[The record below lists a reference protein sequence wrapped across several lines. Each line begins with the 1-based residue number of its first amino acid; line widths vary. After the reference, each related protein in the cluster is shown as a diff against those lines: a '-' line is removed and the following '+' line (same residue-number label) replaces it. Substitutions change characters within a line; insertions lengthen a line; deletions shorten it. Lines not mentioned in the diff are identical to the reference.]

1 MYSVKNMPISGAII
15 CNGHETKLD
24 HISHIEINVEETPID
39 RTDSLY
45 FPRHASWNKNFD
57 VTLDSSFS
65 SEFLEE
71 VCNPQLFP
79 CKIEGTVGHIQ
90 KRRHKKFRINK
101 KWAKRYGY
109 YDVKVRG
116 KFDSNVS
123 DSWSDK
129 EYPEVEA
136 TITDLEVYTE

>member
-1 MYSVKNMPISGAII
+1 MYSVKDMPISGAII
-15 CNGHETKLD
+15 CNGHETKLN
-24 HISHIEINVEETPID
+24 HISHIEINAEETPID
-39 RTDSLY
+39 PTDSLY
-45 FPRHASWNKNFD
+45 FSKPVSWNKSVD

-71 VCNPQLFP
+71 VCNPRLSP
-79 CKIEGTVGHIQ
+79 CEIEGTVGRIQ

-109 YDVKVRG
+109 YNVKVRG
-116 KFDSNVS
+116 KFDPNVS
-123 DSWSDK
+123 VTWSDK

>member
-1 MYSVKNMPISGAII
+1 MELKYNMPISGAII
-15 CNGHETKLD
+15 GNGFEMKLNNID
-24 HISHIEINVEETPID
+24 YIELNTESPID
-39 RTDSLY
+39 PTDSSY
-45 FPRHASWNKNFD
+45 STQFIKEWKKSFEA
-57 VTLDSSFS
+57 TIEFS
-65 SEFLEE
+65 SPLELLEE

-79 CKIEGTVGHIQ
+79 CKIEGTVGRIQ

-109 YDVKVRG
+109 YNVMVRG
-116 KFDSNVS
+116 KFDPNMS

-136 TITDLEVYTE
+136 TITNLEVYTE